1 MRLFML
7 PVMVAFASACSQQAR
22 DIATARAVFR
32 AERPGEELREP
43 AQVLD
48 HAGGLSLVR
57 LGEHCVVF
65 KTAGGYI
72 KDAAVRP
79 CTGLRALKQY
89 NDWPPATDVERA
101 ERAARD
107 AVGKARKAE
116 APDLIAT
123 VNEQSGA
130 RYLVNVTGEVGLA
143 CVTVNGS
150 VAVEVADPCVDVGGL
165 KKRAG
170 WPQ

>member
-7 PVMVAFASACSQQAR
+7 PVMVAFAAACSQQAR

-72 KDAAVRP
+72 KDAAVRS
-79 CTGLRALKQY
+79 CTSLRALKQM
-89 NDWPPATDVERA
+89 NDWPPTTDVERA
-101 ERAARD
+101 ERAARMKVGGDD
-107 AVGKARKAE
+107 A
-116 APDLIAT
+116 IAT
-123 VNEQSGA
+123 VNEQAGDHFLVRVGA
-130 RYLVNVTGEVGLA
+130 A